1 MNEEELRAELEDLE
15 LLKKNLKI
23 ANVENCLHKNVN
35 VDILKKYDICMAA
48 NGTIYHKS
56 HQGFLA
62 ALMEKMYDDRS
73 VYKEKMLDAKKLA
86 QTVDKNNPEYKRLMN
101 LVSKYHNLQL
111 AKKIQLN
118 SAYGALGNEY
128 FRWFNFDMA
137 EAITMSGQL
146 SIRWIEKKINE
157 YFNNLL
163 KTNKVDYIIASD
175 TDSIYVNFE
184 PLVAKIGDSLND
196 SEISDLIDNFVKAKI
211 QPFINKCYNEL
222 AVKMNARQQKMFM
235 KRETIANKGI
245 WKAKKM
251 YILNAIDIEG
261 VKFAEPQLKIQGIE
275 AVRSSTPKACKT
287 NIKLALDIIM
297 NKSET
302 ELQNFIETFR
312 TDFMKLPFEEV
323 AFPRGMNGIDKYK
336 DRHEIYKKGTP
347 IHVKGALLYNNLV
360 KKNDLEKKYSLIAD
374 SDKIKFAYLKYP
386 NPLMDGVISVPE
398 VLPPEFNLQKYID
411 YDMQFQKAF
420 LDPLI
425 SILEVIGWSAEKRS
439 TIESFF
445 D

>member
-1 MNEEELRAELEDLE
+1 
-15 LLKKNLKI
+15 
-23 ANVENCLHKNVN
+23 
-35 VDILKKYDICMAA
+35 
-48 NGTIYHKS
+48 
-56 HQGFLA
+56 
-62 ALMEKMYDDRS
+62 
-73 VYKEKMLDAKKLA
+73 MLDAKKLA

-101 LVSKYHNLQL
+101 LISKYHNLQL